1 MVANARLFGFLDL
14 ILQLP
19 HLGVLPMGEYGNI
32 QLVQPTIQWYIF
44 IATHMIG
51 YQSHLHIVY
60 IPWYTT
66 VWLWLLYISCIL
78 YIYNIMICLISVR
91 TCSNYVDAKRR
102 QQTCW
107 IARGKSFLEW
117 NMKTSKNILL
127 MGQPRRSQ
135 ARDEEIS
142 TTTAAKST
150 PAGQESQCI
159 LSIEVFDGVWLCKP
173 VDVKHCSPIVALK
186 RVLQGGSSIFSY

>member
-1 MVANARLFGFLDL
+1 
-14 ILQLP
+14 
-19 HLGVLPMGEYGNI
+19 
-32 QLVQPTIQWYIF
+32 
-44 IATHMIG
+44 
-51 YQSHLHIVY
+51 
-60 IPWYTT
+60 
-66 VWLWLLYISCIL
+66 
-78 YIYNIMICLISVR
+78 MICLISVR

-150 PAGQESQCI
+150 PAGQESKCI
-159 LSIEVFDGVWLCKP
+159 LSIEVFDGV
-173 VDVKHCSPIVALK
+173 
-186 RVLQGGSSIFSY
+186 